1 MKKKVIIM
9 RCSLAFILS
18 VIVCCMSGCIDEGS
32 EKNTS
37 ENTSIQDIT
46 TISEE
51 TYIDTTVDNNSDSRI
66 SDSAGKNTNTMTTT
80 TIKTKNN
87 GTIKTTEASIEKNQS
102 VATTTKK
109 VTDSITTKSPNN
121 TTTISQ
127 TETTVSTTHQTE
139 TTVIPTESKVEI
151 TPEQD
156 VNELPFVPAF

>member
-1 MKKKVIIM
+1 MKEVYETPEIEVVEFETEDI
-9 RCSLAFILS
+9 
-18 VIVCCMSGCIDEGS
+18 
-32 EKNTS
+32 
-37 ENTSIQDIT
+37 IT
-46 TISEE
+46 TSGNDLPEIPLESQNECQKA
-51 TYIDTTVDNNSDSRI
+51 IW
-66 SDSAGKNTNTMTTT
+66 
-80 TIKTKNN
+80 
-87 GTIKTTEASIEKNQS
+87 ASHQRCLKFQKKEIYS

-156 VNELPFVPAF
+156 VNELPFVPAFQKKG